1 MTLRTIRIA
10 LGASLA
16 VLAAFMVVWFHRQ
29 NAGLQPGGPIS
40 VPKAL
45 WLGYA
50 IGAWAF
56 LPFFLWR
63 DSSLAPSVR
72 RVFGI
77 FLAIFA
83 TRGVLELILIFGFRH
98 WTPVYGISEDLLRI
112 AALVWFRRAA
122 IAETPRD
129 RRALRFTTHL
139 AVSLV
144 AEAVFAGMFLQTGAA
159 ARGIYFA
166 SSEPSW
172 WFINTATTIALAF
185 VLPDLAA
192 ALAGLW
198 FHGSSSDTPRPLR
211 IGRASAATLV
221 AATLLSA
228 LGLWTW
234 MMRAEAS
241 AARHQRVGYEIVA
254 SCAKFKDAF
263 TKGDEAAMADFVTSG
278 DASWKRVEVKQDHPF
293 LLQRWEP
300 GGAPGFLRALKEW
313 RHELPEVL
321 QAYFKI
327 HLVDRIV
334 SDEEAVLQLRA
345 EVTSPLRTDNA
356 LWRCR
361 FVKGADARWRVVEAA
376 LMEGSTAS
384 GGGNLFTDR
393 AAERGLDFVM
403 EGDKRFEPCQRC
415 TEHDCPGPTK
425 LKFQTMRH
433 AYAGLAAADVDGDGK
448 DDLFFCSGG
457 RAAFYR
463 NTGDGRFENATEKAG
478 LAGLWHV
485 NTAAFADA
493 DNDGDEDLYVAS
505 YFGPNHFFE
514 NRGDG
519 TFADRTATC
528 GILDDD
534 LSTSLCWFDYDRD
547 GDLDLYIGRF
557 LDARTDIPDSFLYA
571 RNGQPNHLFRNDGG
585 LRFTDVTEKAGVG
598 ERGLTLALAAAD
610 YDGDGDQDL
619 YVANDFGRNVLYQ
632 NQGDGTFRDVAKET
646 GTLAIGGSMSASWGD
661 YDNDGRL
668 DLYVAAIRS
677 NQRWFVQPVT
687 AQRVVL
693 KFIREGKY
701 GKDNPVFS
709 DVRQYMGDDWMNIG
723 NYALAG
729 NSLLRQGPGGK
740 FTDEAEAAGAR
751 PAGWYWGAGFS
762 DIDNDGDL
770 DIHAVDGWI
779 SGKNTYDL

>member
-1 MTLRTIRIA
+1 MSLRTIRIA
-10 LGASLA
+10 LGASFAILA
-16 VLAAFMVVWFHRQ
+16 TYMVFWFHRQ

-40 VPKAL
+40 VPKAI

-50 IGAWAF
+50 IGAWAIM
-56 LPFFLWR
+56 PFFLWR
-63 DSSLAPSVR
+63 DATLAPSVR

-83 TRGVLELILIFGFRH
+83 ARGVIELILIFGFRH
-98 WTPVYGISEDLLRI
+98 WTPVYGIIEGLIRQ
-112 AALVWFRRAA
+112 AALRWYTHAA
-122 IAETPRD
+122 VPVSVRD
-129 RRALRFTTHL
+129 RRAIRFSTHL
-139 AVSLV
+139 GISLV
-144 AEAVFAGMFLQTGAA
+144 AELCFAAMFLQTGAA
-159 ARGIYFA
+159 SRGIYFA

-172 WFINTATTIALAF
+172 WFLNTATLIALAF
-185 VLPDLAA
+185 LLPDLVA
-192 ALAGLW
+192 ALGGLW
-198 FHGSSSDTPRPLR
+198 FPGTPSDTPRPLR
-211 IGRASAATLV
+211 IARASAATLV
-221 AATLLSA
+221 AVTLLSA

-234 MMRAEAS
+234 MMRAEAA
-241 AARHQRVGYEIVA
+241 AARHQRVGYEVVA

-263 TKGDEAAMADFVTSG
+263 TKGDEAAIADFVIAG
-278 DASWKRVEVKQDHPF
+278 EACWKRVEVTQNHPF
-293 LLQRWEP
+293 RLERWET
-300 GGAPGFLRALKEW
+300 GGTPGFREALLRW
-313 RHELPEVL
+313 RRELPEVL
-321 QAYFKI
+321 QAYFKL
-327 HLVDRIV
+327 HLVDEIV
-334 SDEEAVLQLRA
+334 SDTEVVAQFRA

-361 FVKGADARWRVVEAA
+361 FRKGADDKWRVVEAA

-384 GGGNLFTDR
+384 GAGNLFTDR
-393 AAERGLDFVM
+393 AVERGLDFVM
-403 EGDKRFEPCQRC
+403 EGDLRFEPCQRC
-415 TEHDCPGPTK
+415 TEHDCPGPAK

-433 AYAGLAAADVDGDGK
+433 AYAGLAASDVDGDGK
-448 DDLFFCSGG
+448 DDLFFSAGG

-463 NTGDGRFENATEKAG
+463 NRGDGTFEKATEKAG
-478 LAGLWHV
+478 LGGLWHINV
-485 NTAAFADA
+485 AAFADA
-493 DNDGDEDLYVAS
+493 DNDGDEDLYLAA

-519 TFADRTATC
+519 TFVNRTATC
-528 GILDDD
+528 GIPDDD
-534 LSTSLCWFDYDRD
+534 LTTCLSWFDYDRD
-547 GDLDLYIGRF
+547 GDLDLYVGRF

-571 RNGQPNHLFRNDGG
+571 RNGQPNRLYRNDGG
-585 LRFTDVTEKAGVG
+585 LRFTDVTDKAGVG
-598 ERGLTLALAAAD
+598 ETGLTLALSAAD

-709 DVRQYMGDDWMNIG
+709 DVREYMGDDWMNIG
-723 NYALAG
+723 NFALAG
-729 NSLLRQGPGGK
+729 NSLLHQGPGGK

-762 DIDNDGDL
+762 DIDSDGDL